1 MSNELIKIISKD
13 NGDITVSAREL
24 HGALGIKRYFTDWI
38 KPYFKLENEYG
49 FEEGI
54 DFTRIHAGVNPTNGV
69 PIIDYEITI
78 DTAKELAMLS
88 KSTKGKEI
96 RKYFIAAEKQLKQNK
111 LEIQNTK
118 IEQLTK
124 ELTVLQNVYSEQ
136 LNDFKRSIDEAK
148 RQFKP
153 SHKRKLDYNK
163 MIKAATNTEEEYRIV
178 KDWVFGILNIS
189 KWEDTSTE
197 DSKKIIE
204 TITTV
209 SSLLKIKKIQQ
220 LSMFEEE

>member
-1 MSNELIKIISKD
+1 MENELIKITTNDEGKQL
-13 NGDITVSAREL
+13 VSAREL
-24 HGALGIKRYFTDWI
+24 YLGLGLNKKVWSRWSKSNIKENEFFKENTDWI
-38 KPYFKLENEYG
+38 GVLQYVEGNEVQDYAISLEFAKHIAMMARTNKSHEY
-49 FEEGI
+49 
-54 DFTRIHAGVNPTNGV
+54 RN
-69 PIIDYEITI
+69 
-78 DTAKELAMLS
+78 
-88 KSTKGKEI
+88 
-96 RKYFIAAEKQLKQNK
+96 YFIKCEKQLIDNK
-111 LEIQNTK
+111 EKSLTLAKEEI
-118 IEQLTK
+118 K
-124 ELTVLQNVYSEQ
+124 ELRALVT
-136 LNDFKRSIDEAK
+136 DFNESIERAK

-163 MIKAATNTEEEYRIV
+163 MIKAATNSKEEYQIV
-178 KDWVFGILNIS
+178 KDWVFGILQVD